1 MAAPGPKTP
10 ASKKYERA
18 RDPKKALRGL
28 WADCSNSAYLCGQR
42 SGIGGTD
49 AFR

>member
-10 ASKKYERA
+10 ASKRYERA

-28 WADCSNSAYLCGQR
+28 WEYLKL
-42 SGIGGTD
+42 
-49 AFR
+49 